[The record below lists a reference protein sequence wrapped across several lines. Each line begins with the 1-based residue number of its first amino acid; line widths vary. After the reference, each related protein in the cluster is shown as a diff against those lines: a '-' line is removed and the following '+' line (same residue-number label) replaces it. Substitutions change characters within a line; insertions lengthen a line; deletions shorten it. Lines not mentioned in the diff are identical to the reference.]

1 MLNTSLPTGWY
12 TITANTGPVDFCNV
26 NGETRVVVFDGQRFH
41 LERLDNG
48 TYVISSIILGGVVQT
63 TADYR
68 LVFYPGQQ
76 RWIVTQYDDQADTYT
91 ITEANDPSL
100 AWTDGGGPPGCNH
113 WLYVNEFDPND
124 IPAAQQFRIVPV
136 SGMRGTIY
144 QRKVPCAYC
153 LLVLVKPSVSI
164 QYYFY
169 LSDTQNRC
177 KVHKSLLA
185 RIDVLTT
192 FPAYKGSVTPSRWI
206 VALDAFRPL
215 KDFGISLRQGCIDKP
230 NFGFPRRF
238 RFHYVG
244 AQCLVLGCQL
254 RVLYAIKTSKVMGHA
269 AQGVDPMRPEILP
282 KRSLGRAPS
291 AR

>member
-1 MLNTSLPTGWY
+1 MVAWCDDTAGHIQAPTQKIKGRVVYEYSISVNTLHIVLNMLNTSLPTGWY

-144 QRKVPCAYC
+144 QRK
-153 LLVLVKPSVSI
+153 
-164 QYYFY
+164 
-169 LSDTQNRC
+169 
-177 KVHKSLLA
+177 
-185 RIDVLTT
+185 
-192 FPAYKGSVTPSRWI
+192 
-206 VALDAFRPL
+206 
-215 KDFGISLRQGCIDKP
+215 
-230 NFGFPRRF
+230 
-238 RFHYVG
+238 
-244 AQCLVLGCQL
+244 
-254 RVLYAIKTSKVMGHA
+254 
-269 AQGVDPMRPEILP
+269 
-282 KRSLGRAPS
+282 
-291 AR
+291 